1 MGAQYI
7 PDDRYIDVA
16 AALII
21 ENGAILVGKRSLK
34 EKYAGKW
41 EFPGGKVE
49 QGETPEICLKRE
61 IREELSCDIEIGD
74 LFLVSVHDFGRE
86 DKKQYRFFS
95 FLCSGMKGDV
105 VLAAHDEIAWTPF
118 ERLLDVEFIDADKR
132 IARDL
137 LSALGKQG

>member
-1 MGAQYI
+1 MEQPYI
-7 PDDRYIDVA
+7 PDERYIDVA

-21 ENGAILVGKRSLK
+21 ENNTILVGKRSLS

-41 EFPGGKVE
+41 EFAGGKVE
-49 QGETPEICLKRE
+49 QGETLEECLKRE
-61 IREELSCDIEIGD
+61 IQEELSCDIEVGD

-118 ERLLDVEFIDADKR
+118 ERLLDVEFIDADKV
-132 IARDL
+132 IAKNIL
-137 LSALGKQG
+137 AVLGKK

>member
-1 MGAQYI
+1 MEQPYI
-7 PDDRYIDVA
+7 PDERYIDVA

-21 ENGAILVGKRSLK
+21 ENNTILVGKRSLS

-49 QGETPEICLKRE
+49 QGETLEECLKRE
-61 IREELSCDIEIGD
+61 IQEELSCDIEVGD

-95 FLCSGMKGDV
+95 FLCSGMKGDM

-118 ERLLDVEFIDADKR
+118 ERLLDVEFIDADKV
-132 IARDL
+132 IAKNIL
-137 LSALGKQG
+137 AVLGKK

>member
-1 MGAQYI
+1 MEQPYI
-7 PDDRYIDVA
+7 PDERYIDVA

-21 ENGAILVGKRSLK
+21 ENNTILVGKRSLS

-49 QGETPEICLKRE
+49 QGETPEACLKRE
-61 IREELSCDIEIGD
+61 IREELSCDIEINS

-95 FLCSGMKGDV
+95 FLCSGMKGDM
-105 VLAAHDEIAWTPF
+105 VLTAHDEIAWTPF
-118 ERLLDVEFIDADKR
+118 ERLLDVEFIDADKV
-132 IARDL
+132 IAKNIL
-137 LSALGKQG
+137 AVLGKK

>member
-1 MGAQYI
+1 MSAQYI
-7 PDDRYIDVA
+7 PDARYIDVA

-21 ENGAILVGKRSLK
+21 ENDTILVGKRSLS

-49 QGETPEICLKRE
+49 QRETPEICLKRE
-61 IREELSCDIEIGD
+61 IQEELNCDIEIGE

-86 DKKQYRFFS
+86 DKKKYRFFS

-105 VLAAHDEIAWTPF
+105 VLAAHDEIVWTPF
-118 ERLLDVEFIDADKR
+118 ERLLDFEFIDADKI
-132 IARDL
+132 IARKIL
-137 LSALGKQG
+137 AALGKK

>member
-1 MGAQYI
+1 MEQPYI
-7 PDDRYIDVA
+7 PDERYIDVA

-21 ENGAILVGKRSLK
+21 ENNTILVGKRSLS

-49 QGETPEICLKRE
+49 QGETLEECLKRE
-61 IREELSCDIEIGD
+61 IQEELSCDIEVGD

-118 ERLLDVEFIDADKR
+118 ERLLDVEFIDADKV
-132 IARDL
+132 IAKNIL
-137 LSALGKQG
+137 AVLGKK